1 MKQISRAARIS
12 TLIQP
17 TLTIMLLKCLP
28 YSVASVD
35 YGVIKSCFLQATRRE
50 EFQNKWMSADTWAKL
65 IAKYCI
71 RDSTIFNGTILDK
84 CLSLRQNEHLRT
96 QMDMRKDTTE
106 DHIGVFREVLRKHG
120 KQ

>member
-1 MKQISRAARIS
+1 MPS
-12 TLIQP
+12 L
-17 TLTIMLLKCLP
+17 
-28 YSVASVD
+28 ASVH
-35 YGVIKSCFLQATRRE
+35 YGFIKSCFLQATRRE

-71 RDSTIFNGTILDK
+71 TDSTIFNGTILDK

-96 QMDMRKDTTE
+96 QMDMRKDTME